1 MAKSQQRDFST
12 VDIYLSA
19 FLLICGIQPELEVR
33 NGTVIFTF
41 PTTDKLYEYIFMYN
55 SNADVKAGT
64 FVTAVKTLRG
74 QMLTLRGTR

>member
-1 MAKSQQRDFST
+1 MAKTEQRRFST
-12 VDIYLSA
+12 MDIYLSA
-19 FLLICGIQPELEVR
+19 FLLIYGIQPEFEVK

-41 PTTDKLYEYIFMYN
+41 PATDKLYEYIFMYN
-55 SNADVKAGT
+55 SNTEVKAGT